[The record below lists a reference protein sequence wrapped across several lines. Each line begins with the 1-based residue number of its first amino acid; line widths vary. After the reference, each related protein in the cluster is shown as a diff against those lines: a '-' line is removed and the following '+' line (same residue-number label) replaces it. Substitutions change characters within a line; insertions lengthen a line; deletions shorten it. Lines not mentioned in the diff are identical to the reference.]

1 MQVDRSRVGR
11 HLRRQIHHL
20 LFRPFTGVGR
30 RVKIDRIDLDA
41 PLGNHPPGH
50 RRINTAGQKQHRLAA
65 CAYRHTA
72 RPRNDL
78 GIDIDLVPNLHMQKN
93 IRLMHVHSHFR
104 KSIQDRAAQLHI
116 DLHGIKRIILS
127 GASGRHL
134 KTPVF
139 DRIDPVHIV
148 HDRAL

>member
-41 PLGNHPPGH
+41 PLGDHPPGH

-93 IRLMHVHSHFR
+93 IRLMHVHSAVR
-104 KSIQDRAAQLHI
+104 KTDGRIYVDAVSDFDYDETVQHLQKVF
-116 DLHGIKRIILS
+116 GISVTPS
-127 GASGRHL
+127 GSPHMTGC
-134 KTPVF
+134 PQ
-139 DRIDPVHIV
+139 
-148 HDRAL
+148 